1 MVKKK
6 LDERQILLVLVC
18 EDKPQFE
25 RQLEILRSV
34 NLETPQGFTF
44 SAYPV
49 IGSKNLSASFN
60 EVQKKNNAKYKIF
73 ITSPIAKIEKSF
85 VIKTFEAF
93 YTEPKT
99 AMVGLLGSEMP
110 ISGDYT
116 QAKNFYGLYTYK
128 DANGEIQNYLGNDP
142 LYYQS
147 VHILENGFF
156 ATNQDIA
163 WDEKIGN
170 DFAVVAH
177 CLNFRAKGYDV
188 GVFYQ
193 ESPMIIFERDECD
206 YNLKPNTEDYNKQ
219 LEKFGTFY
227 FKKFQPLVSILI
239 PTYNQPEFCRQ
250 ALESALVQTYKNT
263 EILIGDDSTNEDTK
277 KIIRPYLKKHSN
289 LKYFYHD
296 GKIPRGGGPN
306 MHFILNRSNGEYI
319 NYLLH
324 DDLFHPEKIFKMMN
338 YFVQDL
344 EGQIGLVTSARDLID
359 ENNRFLFRR
368 NPWQPHH
375 DTIIKG
381 EDVGRR
387 LLFILANFIGELT
400 TALFKKKSVRK
411 SDGNF
416 ATGNFCDVYSASYG
430 DMDTWLEILKGGD
443 LVFMTESLSCFRKHA
458 AQSTYNPNTR
468 ITLPLDALNF
478 VTTAW
483 LNNVF
488 FRSDEEYYY
497 CLDKWPIMADRWF
510 TPIKDDDEEIIK
522 KRKKW
527 IIKLREIFVK
537 GNYDKMTDAAISY
550 LLEHVNGYRSVA
562 NLIRKNSRTLLWEKI
577 IKTPLETKGLDA
589 VSDNLWMAWGNPRRF
604 GGSLVIDDKC
614 SVLACAK
621 EFSLGD
627 QDFTLEFQ
635 AYFSPESTHYAAPLA
650 LCASPEDVLQKPYLH
665 FRRGNGDFIHV
676 FGAFDSFDI
685 NIDDFCGTTPV
696 VNKVH
701 HFELDYCHSEGSWK
715 IFVDGNLE
723 NEMKG
728 VFLTRQIFGYAFV
741 GMFAYPQN
749 TIRHF
754 EGRISYLRVS
764 DGVAR
769 HTENFTPQ
777 KENYS
782 LDENTLILLNFD

>member
-1 MVKKK
+1 MLKKK
-6 LDERQILLVLVC
+6 LDEKQILLVLVC

-25 RQLEILRSV
+25 RQLKILRSV

-49 IGSKNLSASFN
+49 IGSKNLPASFN

-73 ITSPIAKIEKSF
+73 ITSPIVKIEKSF

-93 YTEPKT
+93 FIEPKT

-277 KIIRPYLKKHSN
+277 KMIRPYLKKNSN

-411 SDGNF
+411 SDGSF

-488 FRSDEEYYY
+488 FRSDEEYHY

-522 KRKKW
+522 KRKEW

-537 GNYDKMTDAAISY
+537 GNYEKMTDAAISY
-550 LLEHVNGYRSVA
+550 LLEHVNGYSGIA
-562 NLIRKNSRTLLWEKI
+562 NLIRKNPRTFLWEKI
-577 IKTPLETKGLDA
+577 IKSPLETKNLDV
-589 VSDNLWMAWGNPRRF
+589 VSKNIWMPRGEVTKFNKALKCDVGGIFCSDITFGGADFTVDFWGYIDKSAKDWSTLFYATANPVPFSDYKGVLYLARFDKTDNLAVGIFDEEGKTLLEEDNNQLDF
-604 GGSLVIDDKC
+604 KAVGSLH
-614 SVLACAK
+614 
-621 EFSLGD
+621 
-627 QDFTLEFQ
+627 
-635 AYFSPESTHYAAPLA
+635 HY
-650 LCASPEDVLQKPYLH
+650 
-665 FRRGNGDFIHV
+665 
-676 FGAFDSFDI
+676 
-685 NIDDFCGTTPV
+685 
-696 VNKVH
+696 
-701 HFELDYCHSEGSWK
+701 ELSYSHAEK
-715 IFVDGNLE
+715 IIRFFADGNLIFE
-723 NEMKG
+723 KTGIEIKPIERFVG
-728 VFLTRQIFGYAFV
+728 VGYNLFHPFGYSNV
-741 GMFAYPQN
+741 G
-749 TIRHF
+749 TISEF
-754 EGRISYLRVS
+754 RISDCV
-764 DGVAR
+764 R

-782 LDENTLILLNFD
+782 LDENTLSLIHFD